1 MTSLHIRNILA
12 QNLIRECRTA
22 VTIGTKPKKYL
33 RALLEQSVSRASVE
47 KAKTGDPIFAFGF
60 YAVPENFPDCIFTI
74 SLDFHRLHGF
84 IDVTAGSHNASQTS
98 ERQSSAVIHARAN
111 GRIVAGSEVVTG
123 RGAANVEAFDRFIIL
138 V

>member
-1 MTSLHIRNILA
+1 MTIRPIRNTLA
-12 QNLIRECRTA
+12 QNLSRECRTA
-22 VTIGTKPKKYL
+22 ATIGTKPKKYL

-84 IDVTAGSHNASQTS
+84 IDVTAGSHNTSQTS
-98 ERQSSAVIHARAN
+98 ERQSSSMVHTRAN
-111 GRIVAGSEVVTG
+111 CRIVTGAEVITG
-123 RGAANVEAFDRFIIL
+123 GRAANIEPLDGLIVLI
-138 V
+138 

>member
-1 MTSLHIRNILA
+1 MEKIIGK
-12 QNLIRECRTA
+12 NLFDIYPTLTKENS
-22 VTIGTKPKKYL
+22 TIHKVL
-33 RALLEQSVSRASVE
+33 
-47 KAKTGDPIFAFGF
+47 KTGEPIFAFGF

-123 RGAANVEAFDRFIIL
+123 RGAANVEAFDRFIVL